1 MKEILLVN
9 PRRRRKKTTKKK
21 KPTRKKIPARRRKTN
36 PCGTTRRKGRVSTM
50 AKRRR
55 RKAAKARIVYRSA
68 PKRRYR
74 RNPSTRR
81 RRVRRY
87 AKRAGSR
94 MTSGMSVKRALKNV
108 AMMQI
113 GMFAAKAAALI
124 KTDAT
129 EINPVGWDW
138 RAYVQGGLG
147 GAAAAL
153 AVNAIKPGTGQRILE
168 GSLAYLGFKLIENEL
183 VQKNAT
189 AMKYLGADDD
199 EEMVLDLEGTPY
211 MNSYGQA
218 LPLDESH
225 RMQLPEADMSDA
237 IVPVNRLG
245 FADSNVPVGPLGD
258 DRVDAMRRFAK
269 AYRY

>member
-9 PRRRRKKTTKKK
+9 PRKRRTTKKK
-21 KPTRKKIPARRRKTN
+21 SLTRKRPSRRKKRSN
-36 PCGTTRRKGRVSTM
+36 PCGTTRTKRRINTM

-55 RKAAKARIVYRSA
+55 RRKAATRIVYRSA

-87 AKRAGSR
+87 ARRVGSR

-108 AMMQI
+108 ALMEV

-138 RAYVQGGLG
+138 RAYIQGGLG
-147 GAAAAL
+147 GAAAAF

-168 GSLAYLGFKLIENEL
+168 GSLAYLGFKLIENEF

-189 AMKYLGADDD
+189 AMKYLGADD
-199 EEMVLDLEGTPY
+199 EMVLDLEGTPY

-237 IVPVNRLG
+237 IVPVGRLG
-245 FADSNVPVGPLGD
+245 YGDSNVPVGPLGD
-258 DRVDAMRRFAK
+258 DRTDAMRRFAK